1 MIALLFIAWRTR
13 SRAVS
18 FLRLLAFLTFAST
31 LASLACARRANA
43 EMTTSAMR
51 VGRDLLPL
59 VRELDGAATVS
70 LNGERITLEYDGT
83 TRSVREVLDAAEE
96 SCRLGGVGGGDGQLG
111 IHRRGD
117 DDEGVVM
124 CFAKGARSAASLAEQ
139 VAAFADTSDLG
150 AFGKL
155 RYVYARKEANGGAA
169 ALVATTEDSF
179 RLDSLAARDAAHDA
193 PGSDDPSL
201 PRPSASV
208 RFLSAQIEGA
218 SYGTRGYRT
227 RRTPDAVRAEY
238 DAAMLARGFTVVE
251 IPARKTSA
259 YSKDG
264 VLVTLATA
272 IDTNGDTLVSIGT
285 MGADDRRSK

>member
-1 MIALLFIAWRTR
+1 MIALLLIAWPRTR
-13 SRAVS
+13 SRAFSLV
-18 FLRLLAFLTFAST
+18 RLFAFLAFAST
-31 LASLACARRANA
+31 LLSLVCARRANA
-43 EMTTSAMR
+43 EMTTHAMR

-70 LNGERITLEYDGT
+70 LNGERITLKYDGT

-96 SCRLGGVGGGDGQLG
+96 SCRLGGVDDRLG

-124 CFAKGARSAASLAEQ
+124 CFAKGTRTSSSLAEQ
-139 VAAFADTSDLG
+139 VTAFADTNDLG

-155 RYVYARKEANGGAA
+155 RYVYARKEARGGAA

-179 RLDSLAARDAAHDA
+179 RLDSLSSDPMTDAAGA
-193 PGSDDPSL
+193 DDPSL
-201 PRPSASV
+201 PRPSSSV

-218 SYGTRGYRT
+218 AYGTRGYRT

-238 DAAMLARGFTVVE
+238 DAAMLARGFTVVDHTVQ
-251 IPARKTSA
+251 KTSA

-264 VLVTLATA
+264 VLVTLATS
-272 IDTNGDTLVSIGT
+272 IDKNGDTLISLGT
-285 MGADDRRSK
+285 MGADDRRADR